1 MKNSLW
7 ISFVAALL
15 IGAVLY
21 ANFDEAEFITQ
32 MYQSGLFG
40 EKAEIT
46 EQEFQESFMDFVA
59 TYQRSYYNSYEF
71 ENRYSVFKDNYQ
83 KISDHNL
90 NADFSGFTMKIN
102 QFGDLTLDEFA
113 SKHLGFNA
121 DLKKH
126 HKQHKQHKPRHHKK
140 PSFESFFDNE
150 VNDEHFE
157 NFSWVKEGRVH
168 AVKNQGSCGS
178 CWAFSAIGSTESAI
192 AIASNS
198 SAPSLS
204 EQQLVD
210 CDTKQDHDGQGNAGC
225 NGGLMDWAFD
235 FEETHTMCTETE
247 YPYKGQDKKCADS
260 ACANKTFSIVD
271 FTDVEVGSKSAMKL
285 AVTQQPVSIAVDAA
299 NLAWQF
305 YFGGVVRHLCGT
317 SLDHGVLNV
326 GYGYEESK
334 LWGNTDFWVVKNSWG
349 SSWGESGYIRIKA
362 DDTKTGTCGLLLSGS
377 YPTVEMTK

>member
-46 EQEFQESFMDFVA
+46 ENEFQEAFMDFVA

-71 ENRYSVFKDNYQ
+71 ENRYMVFKDNFQ

-90 NADFSGFTMKIN
+90 NAEYIGFTMKMN
-102 QFGDLTLDEFA
+102 QFGDLTLEEFQ

-121 DLKKH
+121 QSKKQQ
-126 HKQHKQHKPRHHKK
+126 KQHAPRQHKT
-140 PSFESFFDNE
+140 PSFESLFDNE
-150 VNDEHFE
+150 VIADNFE
-157 NFSWVKEGRVH
+157 NFSWVDEDRVH
-168 AVKNQGSCGS
+168 SVKNQGSCGS
-178 CWAFSAIGSTESAI
+178 CWAFSAIGATESAI
-192 AIASNS
+192 AIASKS
-198 SAPSLS
+198 SPPSLS

-210 CDTKQDHDGQGNAGC
+210 CDDQSDGCQ
-225 NGGLMDWAFD
+225 GGLMDFGFD
-235 FEETHTMCTETE
+235 YEEKHSMCTEAE
-247 YPYKGQDKKCADS
+247 YPYMGKDLSCSDS
-260 ACANKTFSIVD
+260 VCANQTFKVVNY
-271 FTDVEVGSKSAMKL
+271 TDVTPNSKSAMKTAL
-285 AVTQQPVSIAVDAA
+285 TQQPVSVAVDAG

-305 YFGGVVRHLCGT
+305 YFGGIVRSLCGST
-317 SLDHGVLNV
+317 LDHGVLAV
-326 GYGYEESK
+326 GYGYDGSK
-334 LWGNTDFWVVKNSWG
+334 IFGYTDYWLVKNSWG

-362 DDTKTGTCGLLLSGS
+362 DENKNGGTCGLLAQAS
-377 YPTVEMTK
+377 YPTVEEV

>member
-46 EQEFQESFMDFVA
+46 ENEFQEEFMNFVA
-59 TYQRSYYNSYEF
+59 TYQRSYYNSYDF
-71 ENRYSVFKDNYQ
+71 ENRYMVFKDNYQ

-90 NADFSGFTMKIN
+90 NAEYIGFTMKIN
-102 QFGDLTLDEFA
+102 QFGDLTLEEFQ
-113 SKHLGFNA
+113 SKHLGYNA
-121 DLKKH
+121 KAKKH
-126 HKQHKQHKPRHHKK
+126 TRQNKPTHHKT

-150 VNDEHFE
+150 VKDEHFE
-157 NFSWVKEGRVH
+157 TFSWFDQDRVH

-192 AIASNS
+192 AIATNS

-210 CDTKQDHDGQGNAGC
+210 CDTQSDGC
-225 NGGLMDWAFD
+225 EGGLMDFGFD
-235 FEETHTMCTETE
+235 YEKNHTMCSEKE
-247 YPYKGQDKKCADS
+247 YPYKGQDLKCTDTV
-260 ACANKTFSIVD
+260 CVDQTFKIVNY
-271 FTDVEVGSKSAMKL
+271 TDVTPNSKSAMKAAL
-285 AVTQQPVSIAVDAA
+285 TQQPVSVAVDAG

-305 YFGGVVRHLCGT
+305 YFGGIVRSLCGT
-317 SLDHGVLNV
+317 SLDHGVLAV
-326 GYGYEESK
+326 GYGYDGSSI
-334 LWGNTDFWVVKNSWG
+334 WGYTDYWLVKNSWG
-349 SSWGESGYIRIKA
+349 SGWGESGFIRIKA
-362 DDTKTGTCGLLLSGS
+362 DESSKGGTCGLLAQAS
-377 YPTVEMTK
+377 YPTVEVTN